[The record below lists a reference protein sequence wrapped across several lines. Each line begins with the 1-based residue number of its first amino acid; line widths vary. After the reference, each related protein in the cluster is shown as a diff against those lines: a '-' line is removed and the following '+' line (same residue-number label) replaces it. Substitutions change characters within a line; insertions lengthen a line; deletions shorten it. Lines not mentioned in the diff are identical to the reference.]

1 LMLRRHTLFLEQ
13 GGAALAEIEAINNRL
28 DEIGDSIKSDFPLMQ
43 AEVED
48 FRTRLAEQILA
59 IHNAEETAVQALK
72 DATA

>member
-1 LMLRRHTLFLEQ
+1 MLRRHALFLEQ
-13 GGAALAEIEAINNRL
+13 DGAALAEIEAINNRL
-28 DEIGDSIKSDFPLMQ
+28 DEIGDSIESDFPLMQ